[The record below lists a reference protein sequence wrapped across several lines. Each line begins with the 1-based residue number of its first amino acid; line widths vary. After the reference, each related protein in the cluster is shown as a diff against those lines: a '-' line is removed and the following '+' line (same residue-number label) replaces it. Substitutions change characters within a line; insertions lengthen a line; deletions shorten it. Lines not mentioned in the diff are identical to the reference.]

1 MEEGNIPEGKGTL
14 FYVFFNID
22 LIGLSQTRT
31 LIMGSTPDSRVAR
44 PRRHGRQ
51 TALVREGSQAASAR
65 VTDAGTGDGGAGG
78 GISLLL
84 YLPFFLLSLLS
95 LPPFLQIWGVR
106 RLASSTQRQR
116 PSSSG

>member
-84 YLPFFLLSLLS
+84 YLPFFLLSLFLLSLLS
-95 LPPFLQIWGVR
+95 LPPFLQI
-106 RLASSTQRQR
+106 
-116 PSSSG
+116 